1 MRSFDDYVAAGAGQ
15 DVMKALELLTR
26 AYVSQCGLSLGCR
39 TVVYCA
45 AESWQL
51 KLAFLD
57 LPLSEMA
64 RKEPLFLIMPHI
76 SECYDPEVHDEYD
89 ICGMNNDELMS
100 SCHDILISGE
110 FDEATNEVLCW
121 GIFEV
126 CRNERFN
133 PRPISTVAEDGTF
146 LSGILR
152 DQSLGCT
159 TVEMTAP
166 FVMHGLRHEL
176 VRDPERILE
185 AMYSERMKFQ
195 SMGKEIKSL
204 YEDYRTRFLK
214 IAPGKTMLKYRLFYD
229 VYEPLIGDTSILSP
243 QDLFYEWFG
252 LEFYDIAS
260 GKDPSWAMNDRL

>member
-1 MRSFDDYVAAGAGQ
+1 MRSFDDYVAAGAGH

-64 RKEPLFLIMPHI
+64 RKKPLFLIMPHI

-121 GIFEV
+121 GISEA
-126 CRNERFN
+126 CRNERFI
-133 PRPISTVAEDGTF
+133 PRPISTVAEDGTL

-152 DQSLGCT
+152 NQSLGWT
-159 TVEMTAP
+159 SVEMTAP
-166 FVMHGLRHEL
+166 YAMHGHRHEL
-176 VRDPERILE
+176 VKDPERILE
-185 AMYSERMKFQ
+185 TMYSERMKLQ
-195 SMGKEIKSL
+195 SMEKKIKSL

-214 IAPGKTMLKYRLFYD
+214 IATEKETLKYSLFYD

-252 LEFYDIAS
+252 LEFYDIYS
-260 GKDPSWAMNDRL
+260 GKDPSWVTK

>member
-1 MRSFDDYVAAGAGQ
+1 MRSFDDYVAAGAGH

-121 GIFEV
+121 GISEA
-126 CRNERFN
+126 CRNERFI
-133 PRPISTVAEDGTF
+133 PRPISTVAEDGTL

-152 DQSLGCT
+152 NQSLDWT
-159 TVEMTAP
+159 SVEMTMP
-166 FVMHGLRHEL
+166 FAMIGLRHEL
-176 VRDPERILE
+176 VRNPECILE
-185 AMYSERMKFQ
+185 AMYSERMKLQ

-214 IAPGKTMLKYRLFYD
+214 IAPEKKTLKYRLFYD

-260 GKDPSWAMNDRL
+260 GKDPSWAVK

>member
-1 MRSFDDYVAAGAGQ
+1 MRSFDDYGAAGAGH

-121 GIFEV
+121 GISEA
-126 CRNERFN
+126 CRNERFI
-133 PRPISTVAEDGTF
+133 PRPISTVAEDGTL

-152 DQSLGCT
+152 NQSLGWT
-159 TVEMTAP
+159 SVEMTMP
-166 FVMHGLRHEL
+166 FAMIGLRHEL
-176 VRDPERILE
+176 VRNPECILE
-185 AMYSERMKFQ
+185 AMYSERMKLQ

-214 IAPGKTMLKYRLFYD
+214 IAPEKKTLKYRLFYD

-260 GKDPSWAMNDRL
+260 GKDPSWAVK